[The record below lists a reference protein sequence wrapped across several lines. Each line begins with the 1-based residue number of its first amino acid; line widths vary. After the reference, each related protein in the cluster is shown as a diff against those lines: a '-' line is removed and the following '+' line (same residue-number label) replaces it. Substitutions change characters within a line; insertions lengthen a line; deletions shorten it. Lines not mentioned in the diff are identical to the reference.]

1 MNRRLIVS
9 IGGIVAALVVLV
21 SLYILVVRPQMKKWN
36 DVRVE
41 LKKNNKKLT
50 ELRKA
55 FGGQDDPR
63 DELATLR
70 QELKNVGRANNAL
83 KKIKKPGLESDDLPI
98 ELKDPDPKIR
108 VALVNDYL
116 QEDMSVSEENIRKDL
131 DDAGIKAPNF
141 KLYTH
146 LKYFPEAAY
155 YMNRANGL
163 QGIINAIV
171 KTKTATDSEIT
182 FNVLGLEGYTRGI
195 KRRES
200 SRNVLSYSMQMTMD
214 MQSLM
219 VFMYNLQEEEGYY
232 FVSSMNVRPTISR
245 RFSTQKKTD
254 NLKLLV
260 DTRINTVMIYKSQV
274 IKDLKRA
281 VASSSDAKK
290 RSLQSSGGKVTGFM
304 ALARG
309 MATSVESKTSEQEKK
324 WWEFWK

>member
-21 SLYILVVRPQMKKWN
+21 SLYIMVVRPQVKKWN

-41 LKKNNKKLT
+41 LKKNKKKLT

-55 FGGQDDPR
+55 FGDQEDPR
-63 DELATLR
+63 VELATLR

-83 KKIKKPGLESDDLPI
+83 KKIKKPGLESDDLPK
-98 ELKDPDPKIR
+98 ELKDPDPKIKI
-108 VALVNDYL
+108 ALVNDYL
-116 QEDMSVSEENIRKDL
+116 KEVMSVSEENIRTDL
-131 DDAGIKAPNF
+131 KDAGIDAPNF

-163 QGIINAIV
+163 QGVINAIV

-182 FNVLGLEGYTRGI
+182 FNQLGLEGYARGI

-219 VFMYNLQEEEGYY
+219 VFMYNLQEEDGYY
-232 FVSSMNVRPTISR
+232 FVSSMNVRPAVSR
-245 RFSTQKKTD
+245 RFSTQKT
-254 NLKLLV
+254 NSLKLLV
-260 DTRINTVMIYKSQV
+260 DARINTVMIYKSRV
-274 IKDLKRA
+274 IEDLKKA

-290 RSLQSSGGKVTGFM
+290 RTLQSGGKVTGFL

-309 MATSVESKTSEQEKK
+309 MTATAEKEAGGQEKK